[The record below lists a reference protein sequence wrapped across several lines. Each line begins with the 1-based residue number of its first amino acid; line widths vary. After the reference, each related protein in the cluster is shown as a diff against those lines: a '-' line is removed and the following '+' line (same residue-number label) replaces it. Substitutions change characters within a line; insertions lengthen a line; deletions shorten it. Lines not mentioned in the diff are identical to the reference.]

1 MWSADRL
8 QHIVLSLPDQFHAQ
22 SQALGAEPPP
32 LEGADLF
39 KELLDKESKK
49 RKREEE
55 GIEDEE

>member
-1 MWSADRL
+1 
-8 QHIVLSLPDQFHAQ
+8 VLSLPDQFHAQ
-22 SQALGAEPPP
+22 SQALGAEPTP